1 MIININFDIIS
12 FIISILISCI
22 VYYFLSIH
30 DNSKIKK
37 YKDF

>member
-22 VYYFLSIH
+22 IYYCLSFY
-30 DNSKIKK
+30 DKSKTKK
-37 YKDF
+37 YYEF